1 MASEFFH
8 HFFAYDFGGEESR
21 PSNLQAWIVEGGI
34 LVERGRDWKKFSIT
48 KEKFHLSRQGK
59 NLEARTGNWALF

>member
-21 PSNLQAWIVEGGI
+21 PSDLQAWIVEGRI
-34 LVERGRDWKKFSIT
+34 PKRVR
-48 KEKFHLSRQGK
+48 SRLGK
-59 NLEARTGNWALF
+59 NSASRKINPISRDIEEFV